1 MEKIV
6 KREMYSALVAMA
18 DGETFKYSMDDL
30 RAFAQNEIDLLD
42 KKAAKAKERAAA
54 KKAEQDELGEIVK
67 SLLTDEWQTLA
78 DLAGQIDGDDVS
90 AAKVQARVK
99 KLIDAGEVEK
109 AQVEIPATET
119 SKKSKKM
126 AYRLIQD

>member
-1 MEKIV
+1 MEKMTKKTV
-6 KREMYSALVAMA
+6 YENLLTFANGGDLGMDLEALA
-18 DGETFKYSMDDL
+18 TFAK
-30 RAFAQNEIDLLD
+30 NEIDLLD

-78 DLAGQIDGDDVS
+78 DLAAQIDGDDVS
-90 AAKVQARVK
+90 AAKVQARLK
-99 KLIDAGEVEK
+99 KMIDAGEVVK

-119 SKKSKKM
+119 TKKSKKM
-126 AYRLIQD
+126 AYALSH

>member
-6 KREMYSALVAMA
+6 KREMYSALLAMA

-30 RAFAQNEIDLLD
+30 RVFAQNEIDLLD

-78 DLAGQIDGDDVS
+78 DLAAQIDGDDVS
-90 AAKVQARVK
+90 AAKVQARLK
-99 KLIDAGEVEK
+99 KMIDAGEVVK

-119 SKKSKKM
+119 TKKSKKM
-126 AYRLIQD
+126 AYALKQD